1 MASKFGAVWAL
12 DVGNN
17 SVKAL
22 HMSTD
27 ETGRAEVIGFD
38 DIEHSKIL
46 TGVGVTQ
53 AEREELVAVSLRQ
66 FVEQNYLD
74 KDEIVVS
81 VPSQNSFARFV
92 NLPPVEPKRIP
103 EVVKFEATQQ
113 IPFDINDV
121 QWDWQLM
128 TDTNSSETKVGIF
141 AIKNEVV
148 DSVLEHFNSENLTV
162 SCVQMA
168 PMALY
173 NYALHDR
180 PEWGE
185 SASQAVIVIDIGA
198 ENTDLVVCTK
208 TTVWQRCI
216 AMGGNAFTKAIA
228 DAFRLNFQ
236 KAEKLKRTAPMSKY
250 ARQIF
255 QAMRPVFT
263 DLASEIQR
271 SLNFYTSSNPDV
283 KLAKVIAFGGGT
295 KMRGLLKYLK
305 QTLQLPVERP
315 DSFKKLNV
323 AAGVS
328 TTKFH
333 ENVPDFGAVYG
344 LALQGLGLATIES
357 NLLPRG
363 VARSITWRAKAKY
376 FSLAFLLFLLV
387 SVASLGRT
395 AWDRVNYERKA
406 KDRKEIRSV
415 IAEVEQAGRN
425 LEKQKKR
432 AVTAEAK
439 TKKAFQLFEY
449 RNVVPLLHQI
459 MLSVLPDEKNNPD
472 QAELYRAFAEG
483 DVKTILKVPRKQRK
497 QIFVTGI
504 SARFVNDVET
514 AALGEVDF
522 VSPAFEDDSGGFD
535 ARALE
540 EMRHFA
546 KAAKYGRRKYVQP
559 DQEAEQ
565 GKAGFVVTIEGYS
578 PYENVRDLLD
588 PYGVENDPG
597 RWGVVTRLLHLA
609 DANSPFEMYDRTNHK
624 HFKLE
629 TDPVAVGA
637 SMPEGVGLG
646 KVKSVQTNPTSSAV
660 PTAGEKVIID
670 PMTKEIISTV
680 EKPDGTVTKNDH
692 WFVLQLKIIW
702 KDAPKKPSTG
712 TMAR

>member
-12 DVGNN
+12 DIGNN
-17 SVKAL
+17 SLKAL
-22 HMSTD
+22 HLSTD
-27 ETGRAEVIGFD
+27 ESGRAEVIGFD
-38 DIEHSKIL
+38 NIEHSKVL
-46 TGVGVTQ
+46 TGAGVTQ

-92 NLPPVEPKRIP
+92 NLPPVETKRIP

-128 TDTNSSETKVGIF
+128 TDTNGSETKVGIF

-148 DSVLEHFNSENLTV
+148 HSVLEHFNSENLSVT
-162 SCVQMA
+162 CVQMA

-173 NYALHDR
+173 NYALYDR
-180 PEWGE
+180 PDWGD
-185 SASQAVIVIDIGA
+185 SANQAVILIDIGA
-198 ENTDLVVCTK
+198 ENTDLVVCAR

-283 KLAKVIAFGGGT
+283 KLLKVIAFGGGT

-315 DSFKKLNV
+315 DSFKKL
-323 AAGVS
+323 ALTSGVS

-333 ENVPDFGAVYG
+333 ENVPDFGVVYG
-344 LALQGLGLATIES
+344 LALQGLSLARIDS

-395 AWDRVNYERKA
+395 AWDRVSYERNADLRQKT
-406 KDRKEIRSV
+406 RSV
-415 IAEVEQAGRN
+415 ISQVEQVGRK
-425 LEKQKKR
+425 LENEKNR
-432 AVTAEAK
+432 AVASEEK
-439 TKKAFQLFEY
+439 IRKAFQPFAF
-449 RNVVPLLHQI
+449 RNVVPLLHQT
-459 MLSVLPDEKNNPD
+459 MLSALPNERNNPN
-472 QAELYRAFAEG
+472 QAELYSAFAKG

-504 SARFVNDVET
+504 SARFVNNVET

-522 VSPAFEDDSGGFD
+522 VSAAFEDDSGGFD
-535 ARALE
+535 ARGLE
-540 EMRHFA
+540 EMRQFERTA
-546 KAAKYGRRKYVQP
+546 KFDKRQFR
-559 DQEAEQ
+559 DAEQ
-565 GKAGFVVTIEGYS
+565 ETEKGKAGFVVTIEGYS
-578 PYENVRDLLD
+578 PYANLGDLMD
-588 PYGVENDPG
+588 PYGVQDDRN
-597 RWGVVTRLLHLA
+597 RWGMVTRMLHLA
-609 DANSPFEMYDRTNHK
+609 DSNSPFELYERTNLT

-629 TDPVAVGA
+629 TGPVAVGA
-637 SMPEGVGLG
+637 AMPEGVGLG
-646 KVKSVQTNPTSSAV
+646 KVKSVQTNVTSSRVA
-660 PTAGEKVIID
+660 PAGEKVIID
-670 PMTKEIISTV
+670 PMTKETISTV
-680 EKPDGTVTKNDH
+680 EKPDGTVVENDH
-692 WFVLQLKIIW
+692 WFVLKIKIIW
-702 KDAPKKPSTG
+702 KDAPKKPST
-712 TMAR
+712 TAR